1 MFWSR
6 KKETPPPIPATPSTP
21 PPIPL
26 GKGHPGTFDEPKND
40 LERALLAARNREI
53 SAQQFLEYFLNSNV
67 LVAVPDGQIVKESDQ
82 VKLISN
88 PTLFTITY
96 PEYVAL
102 CFYTHES
109 RLKPTNDQFPDFRYA
124 VSLVAGDFILNA
136 AGSFGVVINPYWD
149 VNLEWS
155 AAQIDRLN
163 QMIKG

>member
-6 KKETPPPIPATPSTP
+6 KKETPPPAATP

-26 GKGHPGTFDEPKND
+26 GKGNPGIFDEPKND
-40 LERALLAARNREI
+40 LERALLAVRNREI
-53 SAQQFLEYFLNSNV
+53 PTQKFLEYFLNSQ
-67 LVAVPDGQIVKESDQ
+67 LFVAVPEGQTQKDGDQ
-82 VKLISN
+82 GKLISN

-96 PEYVAL
+96 PEYTAL

-109 RLKPTNDQFPDFRYA
+109 RLKPTSEQFPDFRYA
-124 VSLVAGDFILNA
+124 VSLLAGDFILGA

-155 AAQIDRLN
+155 SSQIDRLK